1 MNQPQVFTGRDPHD
15 GRPIAVRVENGII
28 RAVEGG
34 TEDDETWL
42 SAGFIDLQINGYG
55 GDDVNAGDVNAETVI
70 SLAGKVVATGVTT
83 FLPTLIT
90 SSEEQITAALR
101 AIAIARQRSG
111 LVAQVVPYVHVEG
124 PYISAVDGFRGAHPK
139 EYVRPPS
146 LAEFGRWQEASGGLV
161 GMVTLSPHFEG
172 IEEYIAHVIA
182 RGVHVSLGHTD
193 ATPEQIQKAV
203 DAGARLSTHLGN
215 GTPATL
221 PRHPNVVWTQLAEDR
236 LTVTMIADGQHL
248 PADTLKA
255 MVRAKG
261 VDRSILVSDA
271 VALAGMP
278 PGIYDT
284 AVGGRVELQASGR
297 LSLAGT
303 DYLAGAVLP
312 LKDGVARAA
321 RIMGG
326 ALGDAVKMGTENP
339 GRFVR
344 GRGVLRVGERADLV
358 RFTMNEAQN
367 TLSIKTVVVAGKE
380 WEEGEP
386 WR

>member
-1 MNQPQVFTGRDPHD
+1 MKQSQVFTGRNPHD

-28 RAVEGG
+28 RAIERGK
-34 TEDDETWL
+34 EDHDTWL

-55 GDDVNAGDVNAETVI
+55 GDDVNADDLDSETTV

-90 SSEEQITAALR
+90 SSEEKLTAALR
-101 AIAIARQRSG
+101 AIAGARLRSS

-124 PYISAVDGFRGAHPK
+124 PYISAADGFRGAHPQ
-139 EYVRPPS
+139 EHVRPPS

-161 GMVTLSPHFEG
+161 GMVTLSPHFDG
-172 IEEYIAHVIA
+172 IEEYIAQVTA

-193 ATPEQIQKAV
+193 ARPEQIQKAV

-215 GTPATL
+215 GTTASL
-221 PRHPNVVWTQLAEDR
+221 PRHPNLVWTQLAEDR
-236 LTVTMIADGQHL
+236 LTATMIADGQHL

-278 PGIYDT
+278 PGIYKT
-284 AVGGRVELQASGR
+284 PVGGRVELHASGR

-303 DYLAGAVLP
+303 DYLAGAARP

-321 RIMGG
+321 KVMGG
-326 ALGDAVKMGTENP
+326 ALGDAVRMATENP

-344 GRGVLRVGERADLV
+344 GRGVLRVGGRADLV
-358 RFTMNEAQN
+358 RFTTNGEGSE
-367 TLSIKTVVVAGKE
+367 LCIKTVVVAGKE
-380 WEEGEP
+380 WE
-386 WR
+386 